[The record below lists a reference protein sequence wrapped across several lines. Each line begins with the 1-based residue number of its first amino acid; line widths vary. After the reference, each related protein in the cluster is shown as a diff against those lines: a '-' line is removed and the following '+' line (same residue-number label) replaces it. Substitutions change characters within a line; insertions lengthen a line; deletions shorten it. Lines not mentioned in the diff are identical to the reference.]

1 MNAPL
6 TGLVAAVFT
15 PLKPNREID
24 LVQIEKFTDYLAD
37 GPVTG
42 IYILGGT
49 GEGVSFSNDERR
61 AVAEAFVRA
70 SDGRL
75 KTIVQVGHNSLPDA
89 RSLAEH
95 AELLGVDAISATP
108 PSYFKPGDVDMLVN
122 CLSEVTAGALKTP
135 FYYYNIPAVSGV
147 DLSMIEFLK
156 EASSRLPTLAGIKY
170 SKADLA
176 EFKSCLNYDNG
187 RFDIPWGTDEMLLG
201 GLATGATSAVGT
213 TYCYAAPLYQAI
225 IDAVNEGDLA
235 EAQRLQGLSVEMINI
250 TIKHGGRGGLKASM
264 KLVGV
269 DCGPQRYPIRDM
281 CEDGLKAMRKDFE
294 RAGILSYLKPVG

>member
-1 MNAPL
+1 MTAPL

-15 PLKPNREID
+15 PLKPNREVD
-24 LVQIEKFTDYLAD
+24 LWQIKKFTDYLAA

-61 AVAEAFVRA
+61 SVAEAFVKA

-89 RSLAEH
+89 RSLAAH
-95 AELLGVDAISATP
+95 AESLGVDAISATP
-108 PSYFKPGDVDMLVN
+108 PSYFKPGDVEMLAS
-122 CLSEVTAGALKTP
+122 CLSEITEGAPKTP
-135 FYYYNIPAVSGV
+135 FYYYHIPGMSGV
-147 DLSMIEFLK
+147 DLSMIDFL
-156 EASSRLPTLAGIKY
+156 EEGASRLPTLAGIKY

-176 EFKSCLNYDNG
+176 EFKRCLNYDQG
-187 RFDIPWGTDEMLLG
+187 HFDIPWGTDEMLLG
-201 GLATGATSAVGT
+201 GLATGAKSAVGT

-235 EAQRLQGLSVEMINI
+235 EAQRLQGLSVEMIDI
-250 TIKHGGRGGLKASM
+250 TLKHGGRGGLKASM

-281 CEDGLKAMRKDFE
+281 CDSGLNAMRKDFK
-294 RAGILSYLKPVG
+294 RAGILPYLKPAG